1 MRKSVL
7 GEGWAVWLVRWRGGR
22 ILLAEFLADR
32 GDWTQ
37 VMPGA
42 RACLF
47 SLEEWSLPPSLQLEP
62 LHFETLFCLRGSVTL
77 TRRDGSFLTAGTR
90 QVLLLTDLSDLAGAG
105 VDTPLEGVL
114 VAVDARGARESLE
127 SICSLLG
134 GLTLDTGR
142 VRRWMAS
149 RGGCAV
155 EGPTHWSRA
164 AFADL
169 DRLPQSEQ
177 ARWCVWKS
185 VELLYLLS
193 AQEEQRTAVLP
204 GSMPDRNIAR
214 LLAETRRY
222 MEDHLDEP
230 LTIPAL
236 SRRACLSA
244 TTFKEGF
251 RQLYGLPVHTWL
263 RQRRMERAAELLHTP
278 GLNLEEVAKAVGYSS
293 VSQFAATFRRQY
305 GLTPGRYRKN
315 V

>member
-1 MRKSVL
+1 M
-7 GEGWAVWLVRWRGGR
+7 
-22 ILLAEFLADR
+22 LAEFLADR

-47 SLEEWSLPPSLQLEP
+47 SLEEGDFHLLLQLAP

-77 TRRDGSFLTAGTR
+77 TRRDGSSLTAGAR
-90 QVLLLTDLSDLAGAG
+90 QVLILTDLSNLIGARL
-105 VDTPLEGVL
+105 DAPLEGVL
-114 VAVDARGARESLE
+114 VAVDARGARKSLE
-127 SICSLLG
+127 TICNLLG
-134 GLTLDTGR
+134 GLALDTGR
-142 VRRWMAS
+142 VRRWMTS

-169 DRLPQSEQ
+169 DRLPPSER

-193 AQEEQRTAVLP
+193 AQEEQGMSTLP
-204 GSMPDRNIAR
+204 GPMPDRNIAR

-222 MEDHLDEP
+222 MEEHLDEP

-244 TTFKEGF
+244 TMFKEGF
-251 RQLYGLPVHTWL
+251 RRLYGLPVHTWL
-263 RQRRMERAAELLHTP
+263 RLRRMERAAELLHTP
-278 GLNLEEVAKAVGYSS
+278 GLNLEGVAKAVGYSS
-293 VSQFAATFRRQY
+293 VSQFAAAFRQQY
-305 GLTPGRYRKN
+305 GVTPGQYRKN

>member
-1 MRKSVL
+1 M
-7 GEGWAVWLVRWRGGR
+7 
-22 ILLAEFLADR
+22 LAEFLAGR
-32 GDWTQ
+32 GEWAQ

-42 RACLF
+42 RTCRF
-47 SLEEWSLPPSLQLEP
+47 SLREGPVSLPLRLEP
-62 LHFETLFCLRGSVTL
+62 LHFEALFCLAGTVAL
-77 TRRDGSFLTAGTR
+77 TRRDGSVLRLGPR
-90 QVLLLTDLSDLAGAG
+90 QVLLLTDLSGVAGASADG
-105 VDTPLEGVL
+105 PLEGVL
-114 VAVDARGARESLE
+114 VAVDAQNARESLKT
-127 SICSLLG
+127 ICGLLG
-134 GLTLDTGR
+134 NLSLDTGR

-169 DRLPQSEQ
+169 DRLPPGER

-193 AQEEQRTAVLP
+193 APEGQPADTAPALDWEV
-204 GSMPDRNIAR
+204 AR
-214 LLAETRRY
+214 ALAETRRY
-222 MEDHLDEP
+222 MEEHLDEP

-251 RQLYGLPVHTWL
+251 RRLYRLPVHAWL
-263 RQRRMERAAELLHTP
+263 RQRRMERAAELLR
-278 GLNLEEVAKAVGYSS
+278 GSSLSVLGVAQSVGYGSA
-293 VSQFAATFRRQY
+293 SQFTAAFRRQY
-305 GLTPGRYRKN
+305 GVTPAQYRKN

>member
-1 MRKSVL
+1 M
-7 GEGWAVWLVRWRGGR
+7 
-22 ILLAEFLADR
+22 LAEFLAGR
-32 GDWTQ
+32 GEWAQ

-42 RACLF
+42 RTCLF
-47 SLEEWSLPPSLQLEP
+47 SLREGPVSLPLRLES
-62 LHFETLFCLRGSVTL
+62 LHFEALFCLAGTVAL
-77 TRRDGSFLTAGTR
+77 TRRDGSVLRLGPR
-90 QVLLLTDLSDLAGAG
+90 QVLLLTDLSGVAGASADG
-105 VDTPLEGVL
+105 PLEGVL
-114 VAVDARGARESLE
+114 VAVDAQNARESLKT
-127 SICSLLG
+127 ICGLLG
-134 GLTLDTGR
+134 NLSLDTGR

-169 DRLPQSEQ
+169 DRLPPGER

-193 AQEEQRTAVLP
+193 APEGQPADTAPALDWEV
-204 GSMPDRNIAR
+204 AR
-214 LLAETRRY
+214 ALAETRRY
-222 MEDHLDEP
+222 MEEHLDEP

-251 RQLYGLPVHTWL
+251 RRLYRLPVHAWL
-263 RQRRMERAAELLHTP
+263 RQRRMERAAELLR
-278 GLNLEEVAKAVGYSS
+278 GSSLSVLGVAQSVGYGSA
-293 VSQFAATFRRQY
+293 SQFTAAFRRQY
-305 GLTPGRYRKN
+305 GVTPAQYRKN

>member
-1 MRKSVL
+1 M
-7 GEGWAVWLVRWRGGR
+7 
-22 ILLAEFLADR
+22 LAEFLADR
-32 GDWTQ
+32 GDWVQ
-37 VMPGA
+37 VMSGA

-47 SLEEWSLPPSLQLEP
+47 SLGEGPVSLPLRLEP
-62 LHFETLFCLRGSVTL
+62 LHFEALFCLAGAVTL
-77 TRRDGSFLTAGTR
+77 TRRDGSALTAGAR
-90 QVLLLTDLSDLAGAG
+90 QVLLLTDLSGVVGAS
-105 VDTPLEGVL
+105 VDAPLEGIL
-114 VAVDARGARESLE
+114 VAVDARNARESLNT
-127 SICSLLG
+127 ICTLLG
-134 GLTLDTGR
+134 GLTLDTGQ

-155 EGPTHWSRA
+155 EGPTNWSRA

-193 AQEEQRTAVLP
+193 TQDEQETYTIP
-204 GSMPDRNIAR
+204 GSMPNRNIVR
-214 LLAETRRY
+214 SLAETRRY
-222 MEDHLDEP
+222 MEAHLDES

-244 TTFKEGF
+244 TTFKEAF

-263 RQRRMERAAELLHTP
+263 RQRRMERAAELLNTS
-278 GLNLEEVAKAVGYSS
+278 GLNLEGVAKAVGYSS
-293 VSQFAATFRRQY
+293 VSQFAAAFRQQY
-305 GLTPGRYRKN
+305 GVTPGQYRKN

>member
-1 MRKSVL
+1 M
-7 GEGWAVWLVRWRGGR
+7 
-22 ILLAEFLADR
+22 LAEILADQ
-32 GDWTQ
+32 GDWAQ

-47 SLEEWSLPPSLQLEP
+47 SLEERPLSLPLRLEP
-62 LHFETLFCLRGSVTL
+62 LHFEAMFCLAGSMTL
-77 TRRDGSFLTAGTR
+77 TRRDGSTLTAGAR
-90 QVLLLTDLSDLAGAG
+90 QVLLLTDLSGVVGAS
-105 VDTPLEGVL
+105 VDAPLEGIL
-114 VAVDARGARESLE
+114 VAVDARNARESLQT
-127 SICSLLG
+127 ICTLLG

-142 VRRWMAS
+142 VRRWMAG

-169 DRLPQSEQ
+169 DRLPRSEQ

-193 AQEEQRTAVLP
+193 APEKAETDTAPALEREV
-204 GSMPDRNIAR
+204 AR
-214 LLAETRRY
+214 ALADTRRY
-222 MEDHLDEP
+222 MEEHLDEP

-244 TTFKEGF
+244 TTFKENF
-251 RQLYGLPVHTWL
+251 RRLYGLPVHAWL
-263 RQRRMERAAELLHTP
+263 RQRRMERAAELLRSSSLSVL
-278 GLNLEEVAKAVGYSS
+278 GVAQSVGYGSA
-293 VSQFAATFRRQY
+293 SQFTAAFRRQY
-305 GLTPGRYRKN
+305 GVTPAQYRKN